1 MSKDF
6 NYFRIKMAYKG
17 ANDLGAIV
25 PIKSEDLV
33 MATCYTEAEQ
43 IAYKLAEGKDEFGDV
58 DIEIVRTKI
67 SEVAYNDTFA
77 TDTELIC
84 GLISYFL
91 KKVKIQKL
99 GCIKYLLFIMMWTK
113 RLVKPKVPTVQ
124 FMYRLIL
131 HLKR

>member
-58 DIEIVRTKI
+58 DVEIVRTKI